1 MPQPALADGSSSI
14 KATTTLI
21 MVELPLRRR
30 KSQQRRV
37 AAGSEKV
44 HGLRL
49 KEDLALSRACR
60 LAHTLR
66 IKNGIKMY
74 DLGP

>member
-30 KSQQRRV
+30 KSQRRV